1 MIEHAQFRQVLTR
14 VFPNRE
20 LRSIELLEGGLT
32 NRNYLARFDGTGDCA
47 VLRIYSHGPEVC
59 EKELGILRA
68 ASYVVP
74 VPEVIHA
81 DPKGEDGA
89 GPYIVYRFAE
99 GITFLELKAK
109 GSGEDMA
116 SAAYAIGMALAPV
129 RMIAP
134 NGFPGSTAGYR
145 LPNEWIDS
153 NLLEQRLGA
162 WEINRLRAFVD
173 AWWPWIQPL
182 YADRALV
189 HGDFNNR
196 NTIVKHDGGRWT
208 VTAILDWERASL
220 ASPLWDAAR
229 FICYESPHRPLREP
243 HFANGFRD
251 GGGTLPE
258 DWTHFARTINAI
270 SAAES
275 LTRSDLPPAFIPEL
289 RELVVAA
296 MDKS

>member
-1 MIEHAQFRQVLTR
+1 MIDNDQYRQILKR
-14 VFPNRE
+14 IFPNRE
-20 LRSIELLEGGLT
+20 LRSIELLNGGLT
-32 NRNYLARFDGTGDCA
+32 NRDYLVRFDGTDDCA
-47 VLRIYSHGPEVC
+47 VLRIYSHGPGVC

-68 ASYVVP
+68 ASGVVP

-81 DPKGEDGA
+81 DPKGEDGV
-89 GPYIVYRFAE
+89 GPYIVYCFAE
-99 GITFLELKAK
+99 GIAFQELRAK
-109 GSGEDMA
+109 GSREDMA

-129 RMIAP
+129 QTIAADTVP
-134 NGFPGSTAGYR
+134 RGAGGYR
-145 LPNEWIDS
+145 LPTEWLDS
-153 NLLEQRLGA
+153 EFLEQRLGA
-162 WEINRLRAFVD
+162 RDLDRLRAFVD
-173 AWWPWIQPL
+173 AWWLQLQPL
-182 YADRALV
+182 YSGRTLL

-196 NTIVKHDGGRWT
+196 NTIVKYDGDRWA

-229 FICYESPHRPLREP
+229 FICYESPDRPLREP
-243 HFANGFRD
+243 HFSNGFRD
-251 GGGTLPE
+251 GGGTLPD

-275 LTRSDLPPAFIPEL
+275 LTRPDLPPAFIPEL